1 MNYLGIDP
9 GLTGA
14 VACILESGAVFTEFL
29 PVMSNVKAAEK
40 GRKRT
45 HLDPSAL
52 TRTLYSL
59 IHDKAPGIS
68 RYHVFVEY
76 TQAGMKGA
84 LANYSLGH
92 SSGLIMGVLSALGF
106 SYELVRPQE
115 WKKEFGL
122 LKMQK
127 DASRTMA
134 QQLFP
139 WVNLALKKDEGRA
152 EALLIAEWGR
162 RKRTRVIE

>member
-1 MNYLGIDP
+1 MNYIGIDP

-14 VACILESGAVFTEFL
+14 VAWIMETGAVYTMSL

-45 HLDPSAL
+45 HINPRELATMLLRFPP
-52 TRTLYSL
+52 
-59 IHDKAPGIS
+59 AP
-68 RYHVFVEY
+68 YQVFLEY

-92 SSGLIMGVLSALGF
+92 SSGIIMGVLSALGF
-106 SYELVRPQE
+106 SYEMVRPQE

-122 LKMQK
+122 IKMQK

-139 WVNLALKKDEGRA
+139 SVNLARKKDEGRA

-162 RKRTRVIE
+162 RQRTRVID

>member
-1 MNYLGIDP
+1 MHYIGIDP

-14 VACILESGAVFTEFL
+14 ISVNLAIDGEIQLHDM
-29 PVMSNVKAAEK
+29 PVMANVKAAEK
-40 GRKRT
+40 GRKRQ
-45 HLDPSAL
+45 HVDPHAL
-52 TRTLYSL
+52 TVLLRVF
-59 IHDKAPGIS
+59 PNRQS
-68 RYHVFVEY
+68 RVFLEY

-92 SSGLIMGVLSALGF
+92 SSGIIMGVLAALGF

-122 LKMQK
+122 LKSQK
-127 DASRTMA
+127 DACRTMA

-139 WVNLALKKDEGRA
+139 MVNLSKKKDEGKA

-162 RKRTRVIE
+162 RKHTRLIE

>member
-14 VACILESGAVFTEFL
+14 VACIFHDGPIVTTVL
-29 PVMSNVKAAEK
+29 PVMSNVKAAER

-45 HLDPSAL
+45 HLNARELAALLGAFDPL
-52 TRTLYSL
+52 RCQ
-59 IHDKAPGIS
+59 
-68 RYHVFVEY
+68 VFLEY

-92 SSGLIMGVLSALGF
+92 SSGIIMGVLSALGF

-139 WVNLALKKDEGRA
+139 SVNLARKKDEGRA

-162 RKRTRVIE
+162 RQRTRVID

>member
-1 MNYLGIDP
+1 MNYIGIDP
-9 GLTGA
+9 GLLGA
-14 VACILESGAVFTEFL
+14 IACIAESGFVSTEFL
-29 PVMSNVKAAEK
+29 PIMSNVKAAEK

-45 HLDPSAL
+45 HLNAAAL
-52 TRTLYSL
+52 ASL
-59 IHDKAPGIS
+59 LDDINPNT
-68 RYHVFVEY
+68 YHVYLEY

-92 SSGLIMGVLSALGF
+92 SSGIIMGVLSALGF
-106 SYELVRPQE
+106 SYEMVRPQE

-139 WVNLALKKDEGRA
+139 SVNLALKKDEGRA

-162 RKRTRVIE
+162 RQRTRTID

>member
-1 MNYLGIDP
+1 MNYIGIDP

-14 VACILESGAVFTEFL
+14 IACILDSGAVSTEFL
-29 PVMSNVKAAEK
+29 PIMSNVKAAEK

-45 HLDPSAL
+45 HLNAQMLAYMLRSLDPAQ
-52 TRTLYSL
+52 
-59 IHDKAPGIS
+59 H
-68 RYHVFVEY
+68 HVYLEY

-92 SSGLIMGVLSALGF
+92 SSGIIMGVLSALGF

-139 WVNLALKKDEGRA
+139 SVNLALKKDEGRA

-162 RKRTRVIE
+162 RQRTRPID

>member
-1 MNYLGIDP
+1 MIYVGIDP

-14 VACILESGAVFTEFL
+14 VAMIFPSGLLSIRDL
-29 PVMSNVKAAEK
+29 PVMTNVKAAK
-40 GRKRT
+40 NGRKRN
-45 HLDPSAL
+45 HLNAAELAAYLHQCPLEEMA
-52 TRTLYSL
+52 
-59 IHDKAPGIS
+59 
-68 RYHVFVEY
+68 VFVEY

-92 SSGLIMGVLSALGF
+92 SSGVIMGVLSALRLP
-106 SYELVRPQE
+106 YEMVRPQE

-122 LKMQK
+122 LKTQK
-127 DASRTMA
+127 EASRTYA

-139 WVNLALKKDEGRA
+139 SAELWRKKDDGRA

-162 RKRTRVIE
+162 RQRTRKIN

>member
-1 MNYLGIDP
+1 MNYIGIDP
-9 GLTGA
+9 GLLGA
-14 VACILESGAVFTEFL
+14 IARILESGAVSTEFL
-29 PVMSNVKAAEK
+29 PIMSNVKAAAR

-45 HLDPSAL
+45 HLNAAELANMLSDLNP
-52 TRTLYSL
+52 TV
-59 IHDKAPGIS
+59 H
-68 RYHVFVEY
+68 HVFVEY

-92 SSGLIMGVLSALGF
+92 SSGIIMGVLSALGF

-122 LKMQK
+122 LTMRK

-139 WVNLALKKDEGRA
+139 SVTLALKKDDGRA

-162 RKRTRVIE
+162 RQRTRMIE